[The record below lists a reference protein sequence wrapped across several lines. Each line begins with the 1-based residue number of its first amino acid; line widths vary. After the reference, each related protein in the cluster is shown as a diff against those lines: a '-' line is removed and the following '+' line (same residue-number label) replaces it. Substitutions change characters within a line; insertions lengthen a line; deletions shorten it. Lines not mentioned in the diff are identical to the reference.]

1 MIKKRVF
8 NFLIITLTFMQC
20 FILINFENKK
30 INKDLNVDDTY
41 SISEMKNVK
50 YIKEI
55 IKELENNNTLT
66 ILGYNKLENN
76 NYKLKCILEGK
87 KEDILK
93 DIESLSCY
101 EIVSYNLN
109 YENKKVFLEL
119 ELINK

>member
-1 MIKKRVF
+1 
-8 NFLIITLTFMQC
+8 
-20 FILINFENKK
+20 
-30 INKDLNVDDTY
+30 TY